1 MEEGVDGDPE
11 HPRVALGDAGQRHEE
26 AVVVASGTSDVT
38 LVGED

>member
-11 HPRVALGDAGQRHEE
+11 HPRVALGDPGQRHEE
-26 AVVVASGTSDVT
+26 AVVVASRTSDVT